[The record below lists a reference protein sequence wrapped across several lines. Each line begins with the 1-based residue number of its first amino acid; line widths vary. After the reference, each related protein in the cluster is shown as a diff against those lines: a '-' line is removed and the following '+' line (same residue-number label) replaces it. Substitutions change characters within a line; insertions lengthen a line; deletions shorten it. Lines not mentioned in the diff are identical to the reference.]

1 VLEKGYLRSKE
12 LARTAGISTDALR
25 HYERMKVLPAS
36 RRSAGNYRLYPP
48 SAVGRLQRI
57 RRALAMGFSLAELA
71 RVLKVRNG
79 GGAPCREVKRLVEQ
93 NVAGPQE
100 QIAELTALRDHLKT
114 VLSDWEQRLV
124 ETPEGTPARLLE
136 L

>member
-1 VLEKGYLRSKE
+1 
-12 LARTAGISTDALR
+12 
-25 HYERMKVLPAS
+25 
-36 RRSAGNYRLYPP
+36 
-48 SAVGRLQRI
+48 
-57 RRALAMGFSLAELA
+57 MGFSLAELA